1 MKKSGF
7 QSLDKIAA
15 SMNLKIREPTDYELD
30 LYVTIPSEKIIEVI
44 KELKVKYNVSHL
56 LTIIVQDL
64 EDEYKLLYPFSINLS
79 GGKVGKLIIDSRVEA
94 NEPEIDSI
102 VQEIPGAIYYEREVY
117 DMMGIHFKNHPDLK
131 RLLSPD
137 SLPRDIYPL
146 RKSVSSE
153 EIRGRLA
160 EARKEKEA
168 EEKLKEYIRHE
179 QPEYISEKSDYAIA
193 VGPQHPSLEEPIRF
207 IFQVE
212 GETVKD
218 VELRLGFNHRGI
230 EKAFESRTYA
240 KNLYLAERICGICS
254 DAHQLCYAQAV
265 EKCAKI
271 TNDIPERAQYIRVI
285 LAELERIH
293 SHLLWY
299 GVLAHNTGFD
309 TIFQFT
315 WRDREIVMDILEEI
329 SGNRVNYAMH
339 AIGGV
344 RRDIR
349 PEQVARIIPRL
360 KKLRKRVVEHQEM
373 MMKETSFVVRQ
384 KDIAPLTRDEA
395 LGLCAVGPNARSC
408 GIDVDV
414 RRDDPYAA
422 YNHLSFDVAIV
433 TEGDIFSGLIVRLE
447 ESLTGIDLA
456 IEALQKLPQGEL
468 RIRSPRKI
476 PEAEGISR
484 VEAPRGENVHFIQSN
499 GTDKPERIKV
509 RAPTLANMPS
519 LKKRL
524 IGIQIADIPPVV
536 RVIDPCIGC
545 MDRVTFVDSK
555 KGKIMEL
562 SGEHLISRGNRA
574 YRLGTRV
581 LDF

>member
-1 MKKSGF
+1 MIKSGF
-7 QSLDKIAA
+7 QTLDEIATSLD
-15 SMNLKIREPTDYELD
+15 LKIREPTDHPLD
-30 LYVTIPSEKIIEVI
+30 LYVTIPPNRLIEVI
-44 KELKVKYNVSHL
+44 KELKAKYNVSHL
-56 LTIIVQDL
+56 STIIVQDL
-64 EDEYKLLYPFSINLS
+64 QDEYKLLYPFSINLS
-79 GGKVGKLIIDSRVEA
+79 GGKMGKLIIDSRVDA
-94 NEPEIDSI
+94 NEPKIDSI
-102 VQEIPGAIYYEREVY
+102 VKEIPGAIYYEREVY
-117 DMMGIHFKNHPDLK
+117 DMMGIQFKNHPDLK
-131 RLLSPD
+131 RILTPD

-146 RKSVSSE
+146 RKNITSE
-153 EIRGRLA
+153 EIRRRLA
-160 EARKEKEA
+160 ESRKEREA
-168 EEKLKEYIRHE
+168 EEKLKEYIRRE
-179 QPEYISEKSDYAIA
+179 QLEYISEKSDYAIA
-193 VGPQHPSLEEPIRF
+193 IGPQHPSLEEPIRF

-218 VELRLGFNHRGI
+218 VELRLGFNHRGL

-254 DAHQLCYAQAV
+254 DAHQLCYVQAV

-271 TNDIPERAQYIRVI
+271 TNDIPERAQYIRTI

-315 WRDREIVMDILEEI
+315 WRDREIIMDILEEI

-344 RRDIR
+344 RRDIST
-349 PEQVARIIPRL
+349 EQVAKIIPKL
-360 KKLRKRVVEHQEM
+360 KKLRKRIVEHQKM

-384 KDIAPLTRDEA
+384 KGIAPLTREEA
-395 LGLCAVGPNARSC
+395 LSFCAVGPNARSC
-408 GIDVDV
+408 GINVDI

-422 YNHLSFDVAIV
+422 YDQFSLDVPIV
-433 TEGDIFSGLIVRLE
+433 TEGDIYSGLVIRLE
-447 ESLTGIDLA
+447 ESLAALDLA
-456 IEALQKLPQGEL
+456 VEVLKTLPQGEL
-468 RIRSPRKI
+468 RIKSPRRI
-476 PEAEGISR
+476 PEGEGISR
-484 VEAPRGENVHFIQSN
+484 VEAPRGENIHFVQSN
-499 GTDKPERIKV
+499 GTTKPERIKV

-524 IGIQIADIPPVV
+524 IGIQVADIPPVV

-555 KGKIMEL
+555 TGKTMEL

>member
-1 MKKSGF
+1 MIKSGF
-7 QSLDKIAA
+7 QTLDEIATSLD
-15 SMNLKIREPTDYELD
+15 LKIREPTDHPLD
-30 LYVTIPSEKIIEVI
+30 LYVTIPPNRLIEVI
-44 KELKVKYNVSHL
+44 KELKAKYNVSHL
-56 LTIIVQDL
+56 STIIVQDL
-64 EDEYKLLYPFSINLS
+64 QDEYKLLYPFSINLS
-79 GGKVGKLIIDSRVEA
+79 GGKMGKLIIDSRVDA
-94 NEPEIDSI
+94 NEPKIDSI
-102 VQEIPGAIYYEREVY
+102 VKEIPGAIYYEREVY
-117 DMMGIHFKNHPDLK
+117 DMMGIQFKNHPDLK
-131 RLLSPD
+131 RILTPD

-146 RKSVSSE
+146 RKNITSE
-153 EIRGRLA
+153 EIRRRLA
-160 EARKEKEA
+160 ESRKEREA
-168 EEKLKEYIRHE
+168 EEKLKEYIRRE
-179 QPEYISEKSDYAIA
+179 QLEYISEKSDYAIA
-193 VGPQHPSLEEPIRF
+193 IGPQHPSLEEPIRF

-218 VELRLGFNHRGI
+218 VELRLGFNHRGL

-254 DAHQLCYAQAV
+254 DAHQLCYVQAV

-271 TNDIPERAQYIRVI
+271 TNDIPERAQYIRTI

-315 WRDREIVMDILEEI
+315 WRDREIIMDILEEI

-344 RRDIR
+344 RRDIST
-349 PEQVARIIPRL
+349 EQVAKIIPKL
-360 KKLRKRVVEHQEM
+360 KKLRKRIVEHQKM

-384 KDIAPLTRDEA
+384 KGIAPLTREEA
-395 LGLCAVGPNARSC
+395 LSFCAVGPNARSC
-408 GIDVDV
+408 GINVDI

-422 YNHLSFDVAIV
+422 YDQFSLDVPIV
-433 TEGDIFSGLIVRLE
+433 TEGDIYSGLVIRLE
-447 ESLTGIDLA
+447 ESLAALDLA
-456 IEALQKLPQGEL
+456 VEVLKTLPQGEL
-468 RIRSPRKI
+468 RIKSPRRI
-476 PEAEGISR
+476 PEGEGISR
-484 VEAPRGENVHFIQSN
+484 VEAPRGENIHFVQSN
-499 GTDKPERIKV
+499 GTTKPERIKV

-524 IGIQIADIPPVV
+524 IGIQVADIPPVV

-555 KGKIMEL
+555 KGKTMEL